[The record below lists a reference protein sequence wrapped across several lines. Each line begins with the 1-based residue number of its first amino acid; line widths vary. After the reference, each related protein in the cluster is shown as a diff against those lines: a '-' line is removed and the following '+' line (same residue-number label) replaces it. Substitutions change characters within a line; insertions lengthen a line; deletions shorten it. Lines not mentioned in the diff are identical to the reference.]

1 MKKEIFFVLLLT
13 VGISAIGQ
21 DTVRYLDPWYRFK
34 PLSIKDAQYQTY
46 PGSGANEITRIPE
59 IIQIYPVTNDTVK
72 VYGVAVTVTDELPG
86 RGLKPGK
93 VVLFRK
99 VSDGPGWNGEP
110 PILEV
115 VDSAVYDAS
124 GRQCFFEYE
133 YSLPTP
139 LRRTVTCYEYY
150 FSRPDVA
157 DWVVTMTDTMYI
169 GIYNTPDMLRAIP
182 GYSGSNPDTHYFFY
196 EYAAERHHSLSE
208 LVGHWLAG
216 PDENCLYL
224 NSTQSGTWDSYNI
237 DILLFCESPDNE
249 VDRIGW
255 GMMFPIVNLRCVAP
269 RLRLVERDHA
279 SATVS
284 WTQAEPGMAYE
295 LSYAPFGTEPDSGTI
310 VGTQDTVYTVTGL
323 ESGVREAVWVRK
335 ACHYT
340 LGGHDTVVWGN
351 WSAPLAFFPLGIGEV
366 DDGDLRVYARG
377 RQVVVEGLTGDGTV
391 RLYDM
396 LGRQVAAARTADGE
410 AVTLTAPA
418 AGVFLVRPDSQPAR
432 RIVLTR

>member
-1 MKKEIFFVLLLT
+1 
-13 VGISAIGQ
+13 
-21 DTVRYLDPWYRFK
+21 
-34 PLSIKDAQYQTY
+34 
-46 PGSGANEITRIPE
+46 
-59 IIQIYPVTNDTVK
+59 
-72 VYGVAVTVTDELPG
+72 
-86 RGLKPGK
+86 
-93 VVLFRK
+93 
-99 VSDGPGWNGEP
+99 
-110 PILEV
+110 
-115 VDSAVYDAS
+115 
-124 GRQCFFEYE
+124 
-133 YSLPTP
+133 
-139 LRRTVTCYEYY
+139 
-150 FSRPDVA
+150 
-157 DWVVTMTDTMYI
+157 
-169 GIYNTPDMLRAIP
+169 
-182 GYSGSNPDTHYFFY
+182 
-196 EYAAERHHSLSE
+196 
-208 LVGHWLAG
+208 
-216 PDENCLYL
+216 
-224 NSTQSGTWDSYNI
+224 
-237 DILLFCESPDNE
+237 
-249 VDRIGW
+249 
-255 GMMFPIVNLRCVAP
+255 MFPIVNLRCVAP
-269 RLRLVERDHA
+269 RLRMVERDHA